1 MSQQPFDS
9 SPEHRSQAGASA
21 ISWWQKNADNISV
34 FTTSSK
40 PQPSGP
46 PQPVPSFPPK
56 RITIPVQ
63 VHATAAPQESIQQP
77 TAGPFSTNPSSPPPP
92 SKTSGGSSDLID
104 LLSNDDVYRGR
115 TAPPTTH
122 THNAQGGT
130 TAPPLQFA
138 QGGTTVPPPNSLPL
152 PPNLHLE
159 LHPPLYPTVLRQQHH
174 PLLPPTFTNGA
185 PLLPLF
191 NLTTIITYSPLSN
204 NTVISYLI

>member
-46 PQPVPSFPPK
+46 PQPVQSFPPK

-63 VHATAAPQESIQQP
+63 VHTTAAPQESIQQP
-77 TAGPFSTNPSSPPPP
+77 TAGPFSTNHSSPPPP
-92 SKTSGGSSDLID
+92 SKPSGGSSDLID
-104 LLSNDDVYRGR
+104 LLSNDDVYRGA
-115 TAPPTTH
+115 TATPPPTPTTH
-122 THNAQGGT
+122 KGGL
-130 TAPPLQFA
+130 PCL
-138 QGGTTVPPPNSLPL
+138 PPNSLPL

-191 NLTTIITYSPLSN
+191 NRTTIITYSPLSN
-204 NTVISYLI
+204 NTVISYPI